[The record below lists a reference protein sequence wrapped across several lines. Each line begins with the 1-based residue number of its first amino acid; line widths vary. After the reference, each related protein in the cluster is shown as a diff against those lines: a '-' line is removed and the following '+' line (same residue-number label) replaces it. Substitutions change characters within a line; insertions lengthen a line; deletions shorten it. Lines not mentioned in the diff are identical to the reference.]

1 MSTKRDYYEILGVS
15 KDATNEE
22 IKRAYRKLAMQYHP
36 DKAPADKKKEYEEK
50 FKEISEAY
58 AVLSDKEKRAQYD
71 RFGHSGI
78 DGRYS
83 YDDIFRNA
91 DFSSIFEDLGFGG
104 SIFEDFFGFGDIFGG
119 GRRRRRH
126 EGIRGSDLRYDLTID
141 FEDAV
146 KGKEV
151 QITVPRNEKCEHCNG
166 TGVEPGYT
174 ATTCSTCGGTG
185 RIRQAQGFFSISTTC
200 PKCGGTGKINTHPCK
215 VCRGSGVV
223 RRERK
228 ISVKIPAGVEDGTRL
243 KIRGEGEAG
252 RNGGPNGDLY
262 IFINVRKHSF
272 FDRRGN
278 DVYCEVPITITQAV
292 LGGEIEVPTIDGKKV
307 KIKIPSGTQSGKV
320 FRIKGMGFPDIH
332 TKRKGDMYVRV
343 KVYIPEKLTS
353 RQKELFKEL
362 SKTLDENRN
371 PNPRSF
377 FDSMRDFFA

>member
-15 KDATNEE
+15 KDATDEE

-174 ATTCSTCGGTG
+174 ATTCPTCGGTG

-362 SKTLDENRN
+362 SKTLDENKN